1 MAFLRIAA
9 FEVEHAPDEAVEL
22 WDDLMGS
29 ALRNHP
35 DCLEVTAARQD
46 DRFAVVSKWVSE
58 DAFRAAA
65 ASKPLMD
72 LVVTIAARFGLSP
85 DQEPSFL
92 FEGELS

>member
-9 FEVEHAPDEAVEL
+9 FEIENAAGEALAL

-35 DCLEVTAARQD
+35 DCLEVTAARD
-46 DRFAVVSKWVSE
+46 GDRFAVISTWISE
-58 DAFRAAA
+58 EAFRAAA
-65 ASKPLMD
+65 ASKPLTD
-72 LVVTIAARFGLSP
+72 LIETMAARFGLAI

-92 FEGELS
+92 FEAEVP

>member
-1 MAFLRIAA
+1 MAFLRIAE
-9 FEVEHAPDEAVEL
+9 FGIPNAPDQAIEL

-35 DCLEVTAARQD
+35 DCLEITAARRD
-46 DRFAVVSKWVSE
+46 HRFVVISKWVSE
-58 DAFRAAA
+58 QAYQEAA

-72 LVVTIAARFGLSP
+72 LVVTMAARLGLAP

-92 FEGELS
+92 FESEIP

>member
-1 MAFLRIAA
+1 MPFLRIAA
-9 FEVEHAPDEAVEL
+9 FDIENAPDEAAEL

-35 DCLEVTAARQD
+35 DCLEVTAARQGN
-46 DRFAVVSKWVSE
+46 RFAVVTTWVSE
-58 DAFRAAA
+58 DAFRTAA

-72 LVVTIAARFGLSP
+72 LVVTIAARFGLPS

-92 FEGELS
+92 FEGELP